1 MNKQEFQQTI
11 KNMKPP
17 KFFTAITLNDAY
29 EAGFEE
35 AKGNALCNS
44 CFLNEPEKPVVPKF
58 VADMIAERKNQKYGI
73 VETIQNLNVFNNP
86 FNYIIENQFKWVIEN
101 QEDFVKAW
109 LYGYEIEKEKLY
121 TVEIPNPNS
130 KGTNK
135 IYLCKDDT
143 TGKVYLCKGNFNPSK
158 NRNLRLTESEIKED
172 FEWAWQFAKEVEE

>member
-121 TVEIPNPNS
+121 TVEISNPNS